1 MNVLCVTSGGSCS
14 RKINNKHSRKNVIYA
29 ANRLQQFNGKQTID
43 NIRIF
48 YGKSAPIRGTQ
59 CRRTQNNWFDFVRPS
74 FSIESVSVLRVFYV
88 FQVMFLF
95 IRPTKNNNQLSAS
108 AQHGIKL
115 E

>member
-48 YGKSAPIRGTQ
+48 YGKSAPIRERHAVPSHTEQ
-59 CRRTQNNWFDFVRPS
+59 LVR
-74 FSIESVSVLRVFYV
+74 FC
-88 FQVMFLF
+88 
-95 IRPTKNNNQLSAS
+95 SAV
-108 AQHGIKL
+108 IFN
-115 E
+115 